1 MIPDEVPTGVF
12 RLPPG
17 SSLRRVRHDWQKIA
31 MLMFAELRAAEAVMA
46 ATGGDC
52 TAFVTDAV
60 HEALDIFRSR
70 TTISAVMVDPDF
82 HFHA

>member
-1 MIPDEVPTGVF
+1 
-12 RLPPG
+12 
-17 SSLRRVRHDWQKIA
+17 